1 MLGGSR
7 RGSALQAAVGNLHWK
22 LQHVRGRLRDPAADG
37 DPIASAIEAVLDQA
51 EPPGDEEAVTAC
63 LLCRTIGPCLSVE
76 CPRNHSFRVPI
87 TGQVPVILTVLKK
100 ALCAALPDQASL
112 LSPVPE
118 LPLAQA
124 FIIVELWV
132 SALLDHKHRLK
143 DDVLVSPPIWT
154 GSDLLVLL
162 TSYRDPAVVPAGRVG
177 VLLSP
182 RHSSLPEAAAVPLPQ
197 LKEAWCVDP
206 WLSFDLCPRC
216 DRPRLQHLVLTQPC
230 DPARPPVMPVCG
242 ALPKGSTVTRRM
254 ARSSNIHVSGLS
266 GASAFSLS
274 TAAKHLC
281 SPGFCDLQPPGD
293 DSLYQQLRA
302 RHDGSYIPK
311 FDALPTGITKLL
323 VFTINAGGL
332 ASKMRMLLALL
343 VDFEPDVVCL
353 QEAGPLFVDDSLKG
367 VPYRVGLG
375 PVVPGGGLAILIHH
389 RLQTRAPLQ
398 SDKDEHALSVAIPVL
413 EKVPVVVTNVHFP
426 PGMKAANRRLSIL
439 RSAAF

>member
-1 MLGGSR
+1 MRGVPPPPR
-7 RGSALQAAVGNLHWK
+7 RTDPSAADRTAPDD
-22 LQHVRGRLRDPAADG
+22 RGRPATPTARVYPRGGTPETKEGRPTPDG
-37 DPIASAIEAVLDQA
+37 AGGA
-51 EPPGDEEAVTAC
+51 PPHPPPPHRIPV
-63 LLCRTIGPCLSVE
+63 
-76 CPRNHSFRVPI
+76 
-87 TGQVPVILTVLKK
+87 TGQVPVILTTLKK

-112 LSPVPE
+112 LNPVPE

-154 GSDLLVLL
+154 GCDLLVLL

-177 VLLSP
+177 VLLSS
-182 RHSSLPEAAAVPLPQ
+182 RQSSIPEAAAVPLPR
-197 LKEAWCVDP
+197 LKEEWCADP

-216 DRPRLQHLVLTQPC
+216 DRPRLQRLVLTQPC

-254 ARSSNIHVSGLS
+254 ARCSNIRVSGLS

-274 TAAKHLC
+274 TAACHLC
-281 SPGFCDLQPPGD
+281 SPGVCDLQPPGD
-293 DSLYQQLRA
+293 DNLYRQLRA

-311 FDALPTGITKLL
+311 FDALPTGITRLL

-367 VPYRVGLG
+367 VPYRVILG
-375 PVVPGGGLAILIHH
+375 PVVPTQGGGGAAGPAPAGVAAAG
-389 RLQTRAPLQ
+389 RA
-398 SDKDEHALSVAIPVL
+398 HTSVPEQRAHQNSM
-413 EKVPVVVTNVHFP
+413 E
-426 PGMKAANRRLSIL
+426 AAPHMTLP
-439 RSAAF
+439 